1 MSELLEK
8 SDYKEIL
15 HSKRANIYYLEKCRI
30 LQKDGRVVYLTETE
44 KGNLYWNIPIANT
57 TVILLGNGTSITQ
70 AAVRLLCSAGVMVGF
85 SGGGG
90 TPLYAGTDIE
100 WLSPQNEYRPTQYV
114 QKWLAFW
121 FDEKKRL
128 CVAKEFQK
136 RRCDFITEVWSEDE
150 DMQEAGFYADDLE
163 IKNAIDSYRKKI
175 EAADSVTRLLTAE
188 AELTRK
194 LYSYSAKSTGISS
207 FVRLH
212 GNHEA
217 QVDSKASDAND
228 FLDNGNYLAYGQA
241 ACTLWVLGIPHGFAV
256 MHGKTR
262 KGALVFDVADLI
274 KDAIVLPW
282 SFIYASENKS
292 AKEFR
297 QQCLKKFTEHRTMDV
312 LFEEVEKCCQ
322 IYL

>member
-8 SDYKEIL
+8 GDYKEIL

-136 RRCDFITEVWSEDE
+136 RRCDFITEIWSEDE
-150 DMQEAGFYADDLE
+150 DMHEAGFYADDLE
-163 IKNAIDSYRKKI
+163 IENAIDSYRKKI

-194 LYSYSAKSTGISS
+194 LYSYSAKSTGIPS

-322 IYL
+322 IYS